1 MNAIPVLLCLGAL
14 ALPARAQ
21 VVPATPTKFGK
32 RDVGAGASSST
43 SISNSGTGSAT
54 AGVSQPKTEAMVR
67 TTTYIAVS
75 PSRQWTSN
83 DGRPLLA
90 KLIGFEDVVTEV
102 PKSDIAAL
110 NAKPV
115 MPPGKPTVLR
125 DGKVRLL
132 VDHKPVEVPLD
143 RLSAAD
149 QEFVNSIK
157 RTLDAAK

>member
-1 MNAIPVLLCLGAL
+1 MNGIPVLLCLGAL
-14 ALPARAQ
+14 ALPVRAQ

-32 RDVGAGASSST
+32 RDVGSGAASST
-43 SISNSGTGSAT
+43 SVSNTGSAT
-54 AGVSQPKTEAMVR
+54 AGVSQPKTEALVR

-102 PKSDIAAL
+102 PKSDAAAL